1 MIVMELA
8 LRFISIYFLSLS
20 RYRDFAL
27 GLEFQV
33 LDTVKVKEICPIV
46 ATE

>member
-1 MIVMELA
+1 MGLA

-27 GLEFQV
+27 RLEFQV
-33 LDTVKVKEICPIV
+33 LDTVKAKEICPIV
-46 ATE
+46 GTE